1 MPPSTK
7 SHSIQMNT
15 LSHTFSRERRSALKT
30 LDAAVFGVKAAWGDT
45 EFDSPM
51 PGKCEVSVLAC
62 VDHEVAGFAVASRS
76 DDESVHIHRIAV
88 DPMFRK
94 ERIGRRL
101 VNAVEERA
109 VEAGA
114 RRVTLE
120 FAATLDV
127 GGFYDSL
134 GYRRASDAGVR
145 EYLKGKGKLQHVE
158 IYLPLQDAQRLV
170 YFRAVGRENGGIE
183 GHGSQDSDS

>member
-1 MPPSTK
+1 MPSSTK
-7 SHSIQMNT
+7 TRSSRICT
-15 LSHTFSRERRSALKT
+15 LSQAVSRDYRAALIS
-30 LDAAVFGVKAAWGDT
+30 LDAAVFGVEAAWGDSA
-45 EFDSPM
+45 FDSPLRE
-51 PGKCEVSVLAC
+51 KFEVSVLAFI
-62 VDHEVAGFAVASRS
+62 DKEVAGFAVASRS

-88 DPMFRK
+88 APAFRN
-94 ERIGRRL
+94 ERIGRQL

-109 VEAGA
+109 VEADA